1 MPPAVSV
8 ANPSDKIA
16 PQSVDPQAETFP
28 LPNFRLQCGVT
39 LPAAKLVY
47 RTFGTLNRDRTNAI
61 LYPTSYGAQHTDT
74 QWLVGPGKILDSDR
88 YFIIIPNMFG
98 NGLSSSPSN
107 LPEFFGEGTDGTTTR
122 PTFTHVDNITAQRR
136 LLHER
141 FGIERLALVYGW
153 SMGGQQALHWG
164 ALYPEEVERICAVC
178 TSARTSPHNFVFLE
192 GLRTAITADPA
203 WNGERFVAKPE
214 RGLRAFGRVYAGWA
228 LSQAFYR
235 ERLYETLGYTSLEDF
250 LVRDWE
256 ASFLKRDA
264 SNLLSML
271 DTWQRSDISANET
284 FRGDLPAALRAI
296 LAHTLIMP
304 GSHDLYFTPEDALAE
319 ARLISHAEYRPI
331 ESIWGH
337 RAGNPARNPTDEAF
351 LKRAVDELLARGKPE

>member
-1 MPPAVSV
+1 VNV
-8 ANPSDKIA
+8 ANSSA
-16 PQSVDPQAETFP
+16 TAAAANSVDPKAETF
-28 LPNFRLQCGVT
+28 LMPNFRLQCGLT
-39 LPAAKLVY
+39 LPTAKLVY
-47 RTFGTLNRDRTNAI
+47 RTFGTLNDQRSNAI
-61 LYPTSYGAQHTDT
+61 LYPTSYGAQHTDI

-88 YFIIIPNMFG
+88 YFVIIANMFG

-107 LPEFFGEGTDGTTTR
+107 SDESYGEEPFGAACR
-122 PTFTHVDNITAQRR
+122 PAFTHVDNVAAQRR

-164 ALYPEEVERICAVC
+164 ALHPDEVERICAVC

-192 GLRTAITADPA
+192 GLRGAITADPA
-203 WNGERFVAKPE
+203 WQGDRFVGKPE
-214 RGLRAFGRVYAGWA
+214 RGMRAFGRVYAGWA

-235 ERLYETLGYTSLEDF
+235 ERVFETLGYTSLEDF

-256 ASFLKRDA
+256 ASFLRRDA

-284 FRGDLPAALRAI
+284 FRGDLKAALGAI
-296 LAHTLIMP
+296 RAHTLIMP
-304 GSHDLYFTPEDALAE
+304 GSHDLYFTPEDAMAD
-319 ARLISHAEYRPI
+319 ARQISHAEYRPI

-337 RAGNPARNPTDEAF
+337 RAGNPARSPADEAF
-351 LKRAVDELLARGKPE
+351 IKRAVDELLARGSPE